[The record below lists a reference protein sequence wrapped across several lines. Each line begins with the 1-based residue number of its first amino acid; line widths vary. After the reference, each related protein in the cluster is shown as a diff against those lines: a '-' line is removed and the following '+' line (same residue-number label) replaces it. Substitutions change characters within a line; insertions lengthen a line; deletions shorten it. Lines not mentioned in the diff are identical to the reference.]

1 MDEILWCDHSN
12 ETCWMELLH
21 SHDSFFILQKIF
33 LSREEVGNIKL
44 ISVTGITVCSSKR
57 TDAPK
62 EATQVSNNLLTL
74 RVT

>member
-1 MDEILWCDHSN
+1 M
-12 ETCWMELLH
+12 
-21 SHDSFFILQKIF
+21 
-33 LSREEVGNIKL
+33 GNIKL
-44 ISVTGITVCSSKR
+44 INATRITVCSSKK